1 MRCINNMR
9 IPVELTYE
17 DVEERHPQ
25 QLINLICKLR
35 NSSSVMRYADP
46 KHFVFEYQYAMRVEG
61 MSGTEFLN
69 RAVTGKLPKPKLDTV
84 EAKVKDWLERATPVR
99 LHAKM
104 GRWNGS
110 EEVPNPPELE
120 QSLIK
125 DAEKE
130 LEREKYYASLT
141 KEDRNK
147 EMKRLLNQLSADG
160 LVGIVME

>member
-1 MRCINNMR
+1 M
-9 IPVELTYE
+9 ELTYE
-17 DVEERHPQ
+17 DVETRHPQ
-25 QLINLICKLR
+25 QLVNLICQLR

-46 KHFVFEYQYAMRVEG
+46 KHFVFEYHYAMRVEG
-61 MSGTEFLN
+61 MSGVEFMS
-69 RAVTGKLPKPKLDTV
+69 RASTGTLTKPKLDTV

-120 QSLIK
+120 ETFIK
-125 DAEKE
+125 NAERE
-130 LEREKYYASLT
+130 LERENYYSSLT
-141 KEDRNK
+141 EEDRNK

-160 LVGIVME
+160 LVGIIME